1 MLSGRIGHPVP
12 EITTRTGETM
22 YRIALTFIMPGLLS
36 MIMAG
41 CTAEPPEKEEPVR
54 PIKAFQVVDIG
65 QQRTRSFP
73 GRAKAHNEVDL
84 SFRVA
89 GQLIELRNDII
100 GQKFARG
107 DTIARLDPRDYEV
120 RVDDVSGQLER
131 SQASARRAQSDYQRE
146 LNIYREDA
154 GATSKTTVENKLAAR
169 DQAVA
174 EVRSL
179 KASLEAAKDDL
190 GYTYLNA
197 PFDGAITAKYVDNF
211 QDVQAKEK
219 IVRLLDSS
227 KIEMVV
233 DIPEN
238 KIADL
243 PHVENITV
251 TYDAFPNQPVPA
263 DIYEVGTEASLT
275 TRTYP
280 VTLIMDQPQDFTIL
294 AGMAGRARGLLK
306 VYEGEAARNVHVPV
320 AAVFTPQTENR
331 SYVWVID
338 ESTGAVSRRAVMTGE
353 LVQDGIEVLEGLG
366 PGDWVAT
373 AGVFS
378 LKEGQRVSIMQ
389 RPGE

>member
-1 MLSGRIGHPVP
+1 
-12 EITTRTGETM
+12 M
-22 YRIALTFIMPGLLS
+22 YRIAQTLIMPGLLS
-36 MIMAG
+36 VIMAG

-54 PIKAFQVVDIG
+54 PVKAYQVVDIG

-89 GQLIELRNDII
+89 GQLIELPNDLI
-100 GQKFARG
+100 GQKFALG

-120 RVDDVSGQLER
+120 RVDDVSGKLER
-131 SQASARRAQSDYQRE
+131 AQASARRAQSDYQRE

-190 GYTYLNA
+190 RYTYLNA
-197 PFDGAITAKYVDNF
+197 PFDGAVTAKYVDNF

-238 KIADL
+238 KISDL
-243 PHVENITV
+243 PYVENITV
-251 TYDAFPNQPVPA
+251 TFDAFPDRPVPA
-263 DIYEVGTEASLT
+263 EVFEVGTEASLT

-280 VTLIMDQPQDFTIL
+280 VTLIMDQPGDFTIL
-294 AGMAGRARGLLK
+294 AGMAGRARGLLR
-306 VYEGEAARNVHVPV
+306 VTEGEAGRAIHVPV
-320 AAVFTPQTENR
+320 AAVFTPQTEKQD
-331 SYVWVID
+331 YVWVI
-338 ESTGAVSRRAVMTGE
+338 EEATGTVSRRRVVTGQLVMG
-353 LVQDGIEVLEGLG
+353 GIEILEGLG

-373 AGVFS
+373 AGVNT
-378 LKEGQRVSIMQ
+378 LKEGQRVTIMQ
-389 RPGE
+389 DSGE